1 MSLKAINKKEK
12 DYDNYLWKEVTFAPP
27 KGKLMTRKQIKK
39 FCEEFQSKLPKGTS
53 MVVRAENILRFTQLY
68 SSTSNKWLTD
78 EEYDEYLRKFKIED
92 PAKFNAFLNFTI
104 SIRKCKIDDENEND
118 LEFV

>member
-1 MSLKAINKKEK
+1 
-12 DYDNYLWKEVTFAPP
+12 
-27 KGKLMTRKQIKK
+27 
-39 FCEEFQSKLPKGTS
+39 

-92 PAKFNAFLNFTI
+92 PAKFNAF
-104 SIRKCKIDDENEND
+104 
-118 LEFV
+118 